1 MVLSQKQHRDGELTP
16 KGEGRG
22 LMNWLKTSPV
32 AHVGGGALL
41 AVIVLRV
48 LR

>member
-1 MVLSQKQHRDGELTP
+1 MLLKQRQYQGGELTP
-16 KGEGRG
+16 KSDGRG
-22 LMNWLKTSPV
+22 LVNWLKTSPV

>member
-1 MVLSQKQHRDGELTP
+1 VVLNQKQYQGGELTP

-22 LMNWLKTSPV
+22 LVHWIKTSPV

-41 AVIVLRV
+41 ALVILRV

>member
-1 MVLSQKQHRDGELTP
+1 MMLNERQYQSGELTAQ
-16 KGEGRG
+16 GEKRG
-22 LMNWLKTSPV
+22 LINWIKTSPV
-32 AHVGGGALL
+32 AHIGGGALL

>member
-1 MVLSQKQHRDGELTP
+1 MLLAQKQHRGARLAP
-16 KGEGRG
+16 SGEGRG

-41 AVIVLRV
+41 AVVILRV

>member
-1 MVLSQKQHRDGELTP
+1 MLLNQKQYQGGELTP
-16 KGEGRG
+16 AGEGRG

-41 AVIVLRV
+41 ALIVLRV